1 MHLRWFGRDTRFRV
15 GLLLRYNSDMHDN
28 LPLAAVDY
36 VVVGHLSLDLTI
48 QGLHLGGTAAYA
60 ALTARS
66 LGLRVGVVTST
77 AGNIPLK
84 ALSGCETVILP
95 SPESTVFE
103 NIYTPTERIQ
113 HLLGRAADISLQA
126 IPQAWRRASILHLG
140 PIAAEVD
147 PCLPDDIT
155 PGLIGL
161 TLQGWL
167 RRWDDHGRVR
177 VRAWEYGEQPLR
189 QAGAVILSLEDVA
202 GDEDQIEYLASICP
216 ILAVTEGAAGARLY
230 WNGDL
235 RRFSAPAVTELDATG
250 AGDIFA
256 AAFFVRLQ
264 ATHDPWEAARFATR
278 LASISVTRL
287 GLAGVPTPE
296 EVQSSLVEV
305 F

>member
-1 MHLRWFGRDTRFRV
+1 MH
-15 GLLLRYNSDMHDN
+15 NS

-36 VVVGHLSLDLTI
+36 VVVGHLSLDLTV
-48 QGLHLGGTAAYA
+48 QGPRLGGTAAYA

-77 AGNIPLK
+77 AGDIPLE
-84 ALSGCETVILP
+84 ALAGCATVTLP
-95 SPESTVFE
+95 AQESTIFE
-103 NIYTPTERIQ
+103 NIYTPAERIQ
-113 HLLGRAADISLQA
+113 YLRGRAADISLQA
-126 IPQAWRRASILHLG
+126 IPHAWRKPSILHLG

-147 PCLPDDIT
+147 LCLPEDVV
-155 PGLIGL
+155 PGLLGL

-177 VRAWEYGEQPLR
+177 ARAWEYGEQPLR
-189 QAGAVILSLEDVA
+189 QARAVILSLEDVA
-202 GDEDQIEYLASICP
+202 GDEDLIEHLASICP
-216 ILAVTEGAAGARLY
+216 ILVVTEGAAGARLY

-235 RRFSAPAVTELDATG
+235 RRFSAPVVTEVDATG

-278 LASISVTRL
+278 LASISVTRF

-296 EVQSSLVEV
+296 EVQLSLVEV